1 MRRLLFSLC
10 LASAV
15 IIPGQT
21 LAHTQGAAPHDI
33 WSAWTLDPF
42 VLVPLALFVALYGRG
57 VLRVLR
63 RKSGSRPAL
72 LRQTV
77 LFAIG
82 CAFLLTA
89 LVWPLDAMG
98 ESLFTA
104 HMAQHMVLMVAAA
117 PLLVVAEPLPFLLL
131 GLPHRA
137 RRALVAGWAGTPVL
151 PGIWRVLSSP
161 VAATLI
167 QLTVLF
173 LWHAP
178 GMFRA
183 ALANDVVHWAMHA
196 SFLLS
201 ALLFW
206 WSVLA
211 ATRAGG
217 TNSALAVGGILVTF
231 KLSGL
236 LGYLFAV
243 TSRPIY
249 EGVYTETA
257 AWGLRESE
265 DQQLAGVV
273 MMLLGMPVY
282 FGTALAIVAFWL
294 TRMEAASDRQ
304 RSWSDQARK

>member
-1 MRRLLFSLC
+1 MRQLFFSLS
-10 LASAV
+10 LTAAV
-15 IIPGQT
+15 VRPGQT

-42 VLVPLALFVALYGRG
+42 VLIPLALFALVYGRG
-57 VLRVLR
+57 VLRVLG

-72 LRQTV
+72 LRQTT

-82 CAFLLTA
+82 CAFLLSA

-117 PLLVVAEPLPFLLL
+117 PLLVMAEPLPFLLL
-131 GLPHRA
+131 GLPDRA
-137 RRALVAGWAGTPVL
+137 RRALVAGWAGTSIL
-151 PGIWRVLSSP
+151 PGTWRVLSGP
-161 VAATLI
+161 IAATLI
-167 QLTVLF
+167 QLTVLY

-183 ALANDVVHWAMHA
+183 ALEVDVVHWAMHA
-196 SFLLS
+196 SFLFS

-206 WSVLA
+206 WSLLA
-211 ATRAGG
+211 ATRVGG
-217 TNSALAVGGILVTF
+217 ANTAIAVGCILITF
-231 KLSGL
+231 KFSGL
-236 LGYLFAV
+236 LGFVFAI
-243 TSRPIY
+243 TSQPIY

-257 AWGLRESE
+257 AWGLSASG

-273 MMLLGMPVY
+273 MLLSGMPVY
-282 FGTALAIVAFWL
+282 LGAALVIFGFWL
-294 TRMEAASDRQ
+294 TRMGAASDRQ
-304 RSWSDQARK
+304 RSWSDQSPQ